1 MSPHN
6 LYTLLAERLLLN
18 EETLTLPTYNVLYE
32 IMTEHISQQI
42 LYTRHPE
49 PESHFRLENPMILKV
64 VATLVRQSKQGEQ
77 LLEVK
82 KLFLSD
88 MTLLCNSNREN
99 RRTVLQMSVWQ
110 EWLIA
115 MAYIHPKSA
124 EEQKISDMVYSLFR
138 MLLHHAIKHEYG
150 GWRVW
155 VDTLAIVHSKV
166 SYEEFKLQFAQMY
179 EHYERHRSDNI
190 TDPAVRQQRPI
201 STISGWE
208 QRAGDNSNKS
218 QRLAVE
224 EDEQEALPGTQCDC
238 ELPDLGS
245 PESASPSSCVVLER
259 HDDSEVVSLDSH
271 TSEAYSDTHKE
282 PSVVLH
288 TPTDEENSITVSP
301 LGIVCNGVHGGDVTP
316 DSIID
321 EETAEQLDEQDDIE
335 KTEIVEQIV
344 QEILAESERLLDERP
359 ALESPVH
366 SGAEED
372 FEVTDSILK
381 VLELET
387 SGHEKEIMFDSDVS
401 EPYLT
406 PTEVVT
412 EHSTSVC
419 GPSSPSSN
427 SAAKPLVSEQEENDV
442 VITVVSDT
450 SDELV
455 NDTNITETVILTD
468 NDTVPIAT
476 NKEDIC
482 ADEITI
488 EPSNVQSSLENDHSV
503 NDKDVDKQ
511 IAEVPSVATI
521 PTISTICDPGHHKTS
536 SDVSGDVVKNN
547 IIISDSLNEVDCTP
561 GLSASDSE
569 LSGERRRVS
578 LPISEMPVSSVA
590 DETPESQKRPRSAST
605 STQVEPNLF
614 CTASITS
621 TATSKSRNGSG
632 QGANASTRPMF
643 SPGPTRP
650 PFRIP
655 EFKWSYIHQRLL
667 SDVLFSLETD
677 IQVWRSHSTKSVLD
691 FVNSSENAIFVVNT
705 VHLISQLAD
714 NLIIACGG
722 LLPLLASATSP
733 SSELDVIEPTQGMP
747 IEVAVSFLQRLV
759 NMADVLIFASSL
771 NFGELEA
778 EKNMSSGGILR
789 QCLRLVSI
797 CIKCGLGA
805 PTLCVVVHRAR
816 YCCTYI

>member
-1 MSPHN
+1 MLIFRRKYDVMSPHN

-18 EETLTLPTYNVLYE
+18 EETLSLPTYNVLYE

-64 VATLVRQSKQGEQ
+64 VATLIRQSKQGEQ

-190 TDPAVRQQRPI
+190 TDPLVRQQRPI

-208 QRAGDNSNKS
+208 QHAGGDSDEIQ
-218 QRLAVE
+218 QRPISDE
-224 EDEQEALPGTQCDC
+224 ELEGPGTQCAC
-238 ELPDLGS
+238 EIPDIGS
-245 PESASPSSCVVLER
+245 PESQSPSSCVVIGR
-259 HDDSEVVSLDSH
+259 NDDSEAVSLDSH
-271 TSEAYSDTHKE
+271 TSEAFSEAPKAS
-282 PSVVLH
+282 SVAML
-288 TPTDEENSITVSP
+288 TPTDEENSNIAP
-301 LGIVCNGVHGGDVTP
+301 LCNGNVTP
-316 DSIID
+316 DSLGEND
-321 EETAEQLDEQDDIE
+321 LPDDAD
-335 KTEIVEQIV
+335 KKEIVEKIV
-344 QEILAESERLLDERP
+344 QEILAESEKLLDERP
-359 ALESPVH
+359 KSSISETVPVSETLDVEIES
-366 SGAEED
+366 SGK
-372 FEVTDSILK
+372 EV
-381 VLELET
+381 
-387 SGHEKEIMFDSDVS
+387 FDSDIS

-406 PTEVVT
+406 PTEAVT
-412 EHSTSVC
+412 DQSVTVC
-419 GPSSPSSN
+419 APSP
-427 SAAKPLVSEQEENDV
+427 QEDEEKSQHEEEVITAVISDV
-442 VITVVSDT
+442 VDELSSDIPVVSD
-450 SDELV
+450 DIV
-455 NDTNITETVILTD
+455 PILTNSD
-468 NDTVPIAT
+468 VNV
-476 NKEDIC
+476 
-482 ADEITI
+482 
-488 EPSNVQSSLENDHSV
+488 EPSNNSSLVLDNKDIDDNKNVDDNV
-503 NDKDVDKQ
+503 NSDEIKNSEDIDDESNT
-511 IAEVPSVATI
+511 EVPSVTI
-521 PTISTICDPGHHKTS
+521 ATISTICDSDHHTS
-536 SDVSGDVVKNN
+536 NQVAGDVENN
-547 IIISDSLNEVDCTP
+547 VISDNLDNTKTEYTN
-561 GLSASDSE
+561 
-569 LSGERRRVS
+569 ERRRS
-578 LPISEMPVSSVA
+578 LPTTEMPDKPTGSTS
-590 DETPESQKRPRSAST
+590 DNQSPQKRPRSAST
-605 STQVEPNLF
+605 STQVDPKLF
-614 CTASITS
+614 TSNAVS
-621 TATSKSRNGSG
+621 TAKRSTSQSN
-632 QGANASTRPMF
+632 RPMF

-797 CIKCGLGA
+797 FFFS
-805 PTLCVVVHRAR
+805 HFF
-816 YCCTYI
+816 

>member
-18 EETLTLPTYNVLYE
+18 EETISLPTYNVLYE

-64 VATLVRQSKQGEQ
+64 VATLIRQSKQGEQ

-190 TDPAVRQQRPI
+190 TDPVVRQQRPI

-208 QRAGDNSNKS
+208 THTGGDSDEIQQRPTSD
-218 QRLAVE
+218 E
-224 EDEQEALPGTQCDC
+224 ELETGKCIC
-238 ELPDLGS
+238 EIPDIGS
-245 PESASPSSCVVLER
+245 PESQSQSPSSCVVIGKNY
-259 HDDSEVVSLDSH
+259 DSEAVSLDSR
-271 TSEAYSDTHKE
+271 TSEAYSE
-282 PSVVLH
+282 PPKAT
-288 TPTDEENSITVSP
+288 TPEHNSITVEDVLENANSAP
-301 LGIVCNGVHGGDVTP
+301 LCNGDITP
-316 DSIID
+316 DSAVESEIPDDSDKKEII
-321 EETAEQLDEQDDIE
+321 
-335 KTEIVEQIV
+335 EQIV
-344 QEILAESERLLDERP
+344 QEILAESEKLLEEKSTP
-359 ALESPVH
+359 EISALKTGSLDQLDIETN
-366 SGAEED
+366 E
-372 FEVTDSILK
+372 K
-381 VLELET
+381 V
-387 SGHEKEIMFDSDVS
+387 FDSDIS

-406 PTEVVT
+406 PTEVIID
-412 EHSTSVC
+412 HSANA
-419 GPSSPSSN
+419 PSN
-427 SAAKPLVSEQEENDV
+427 EENEEDE
-442 VITVVSDT
+442 VITVISDVIDELTSDIPIVSD
-450 SDELV
+450 DIV
-455 NDTNITETVILTD
+455 PILTNSD
-468 NDTVPIAT
+468 VTL
-476 NKEDIC
+476 
-482 ADEITI
+482 
-488 EPSNVQSSLENDHSV
+488 EPSNISSLENKDNV
-503 NDKDVDKQ
+503 NDENTDVELKDS
-511 IAEVPSVATI
+511 ELNNVPSVIA
-521 PTISTICDPGHHKTS
+521 TISTICDSDTTQNDNNTDDVENTNESPDEEPRNPDIATISTMIDSDQHKSTQ
-536 SDVSGDVVKNN
+536 
-547 IIISDSLNEVDCTP
+547 ISENVDSTTENDIETTT
-561 GLSASDSE
+561 E
-569 LSGERRRVS
+569 YSGERRRS
-578 LPISEMPVSSVA
+578 LPETQEKPTGSISENQSP
-590 DETPESQKRPRSAST
+590 QKRPRSAST
-605 STQVEPNLF
+605 STQVDPKLFAANTMNKRPN
-614 CTASITS
+614 
-621 TATSKSRNGSG
+621 NNN
-632 QGANASTRPMF
+632 ANRPMF

-747 IEVAVSFLQRLV
+747 IEIAVSFLQRLV

-789 QCLRLVSI
+789 QCLRLVS
-797 CIKCGLGA
+797 
-805 PTLCVVVHRAR
+805 
-816 YCCTYI
+816 YFFSF